1 MCIGRFGTSVRA
13 VTFDVSVPRY
23 LLAKSLGAVTNHVV
37 FGAAS
42 GLRMRDV
49 SLPALPGPHWVELD
63 VVRAGIC
70 GTDVGT
76 LTFDASPILEP
87 FGSFPAVLGHEILAR
102 VRTVGAAVRSVAPGQ
117 RVAVDPLV
125 SCQVRGYA
133 ESDWCRACTDGRAA
147 LCHRAGEPGPQAVG
161 GRPLRPGI
169 TIGYHGDLPGGWGER
184 LLAHETQLHAVPDT
198 IDDRTGVLV
207 EPLAVGVHGVLRAMP
222 DRDAPVLVIGSGAI
236 ALGTVWALHALGHRG
251 GIVLQA
257 KRARERELGARLGA
271 GEVVAPSEAPAAL
284 SATGAK
290 AYTPMVGPTVFAGGG
305 FPLVFDCVGSRAS
318 LDQALRYASAGGSVT
333 MLGCAAV
340 VRRLDLTLLWAREL
354 SLRGAV
360 GYGREQ
366 WHGRAMH
373 TFALTL
379 ELLQA
384 TDAPVAEIVTHSY
397 PLDRYR
403 TALASA
409 RHHKDSGAIKVVLT
423 PPEARRAP

>member
-1 MCIGRFGTSVRA
+1 MRA

-23 LLAKSLGAVTNHVV
+23 LLAKSVGAVTNHVV

-42 GLRMRDV
+42 GLRMRD
-49 SLPALPGPHWVELD
+49 LRMPALPGPNWVELD

-76 LTFDASPILEP
+76 LTYDVSPILEP

-102 VRTVGAAVRSVAPGQ
+102 VRTVGSAVRSVAPGQ
-117 RVAVDPLV
+117 RVAVDPLI
-125 SCQVRGYA
+125 SCQVRGYG
-133 ESDWCRACTDGRAA
+133 ESDWCRACTNGRAA
-147 LCHRAGEPGPQAVG
+147 LCHRAGERGPQAVG
-161 GRPLRPGI
+161 GHPLRPGM

-184 LLAHETQLHAVPDT
+184 LFAHETQLHVVPDAV
-198 IDDRTGVLV
+198 DDHTGVLL
-207 EPLAVGVHGVLRAMP
+207 EPLAVAVHGVLHAPP
-222 DRDAPVLVIGSGAI
+222 DRDVPVLVIGSGAI
-236 ALGTVWALHALGHRG
+236 ALGTVWALRALGHRG

-257 KRARERELGARLGA
+257 KRAREQELGVRLGA
-271 GEVVAPSEAPAAL
+271 TEVVAPSQARAVL
-284 SATGAK
+284 TATGARGYK
-290 AYTPMVGPTVFAGGG
+290 PMVGPEVFAGGG
-305 FPLVFDCVGSRAS
+305 FPLVVDCVGSRAS
-318 LDQALRYASAGGSVT
+318 LDQAMRYTSTGGSVT

-373 TFALTL
+373 TFAITL

-409 RHHKDSGAIKVVLT
+409 RHHQDSGAIKVVFT
-423 PPEARRAP
+423 PPEFRRAP